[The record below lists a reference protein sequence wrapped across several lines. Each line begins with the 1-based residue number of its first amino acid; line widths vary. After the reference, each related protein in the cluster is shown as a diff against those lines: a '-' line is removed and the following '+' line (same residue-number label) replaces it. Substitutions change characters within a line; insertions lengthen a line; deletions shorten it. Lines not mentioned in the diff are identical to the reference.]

1 VCCRGKFAAVHRC
14 VERQSKTALAA
25 KILKKGRGGSLRPE
39 ILHEVAVLEAC
50 ASCPRIARLERVF
63 ESDAEMV
70 LLLEM

>member
-1 VCCRGKFAAVHRC
+1 
-14 VERQSKTALAA
+14 
-25 KILKKGRGGSLRPE
+25 
-39 ILHEVAVLEAC
+39 VAVLEAC

>member
-1 VCCRGKFAAVHRC
+1 MCYRGKFAAVHRC

-25 KILKKGRGGSLRPE
+25 KFLKKGRGGTLRPE